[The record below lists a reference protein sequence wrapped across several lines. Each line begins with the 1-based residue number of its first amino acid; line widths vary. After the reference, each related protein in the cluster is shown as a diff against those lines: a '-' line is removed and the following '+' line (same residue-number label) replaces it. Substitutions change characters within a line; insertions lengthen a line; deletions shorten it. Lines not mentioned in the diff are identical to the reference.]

1 MSGDTAVK
9 RTYFATLPQ
18 LREMLDFIRD
28 EAHRRGANSSIAHKI
43 ELASEEA
50 LVNIVN
56 YSYPTHAGKIDIAC
70 YELTDA
76 KAFQVVISDQGIP
89 YNPLACMRGSSVN
102 PSSDEPSIGGYGIF
116 LMLHLMDEVDYKRVS
131 NGNVLTLT
139 KYFA

>member
-1 MSGDTAVK
+1 MSGDTAIK
-9 RTYFATLPQ
+9 RTYLASLQQ

-28 EAHRRGANSSIAHKI
+28 EAERRGADPATLGKI

-56 YSYPTHAGKIDIAC
+56 YSYPTHKGKIDIAC
-70 YELTDA
+70 FEVPDA

-102 PSSDEPSIGGYGIF
+102 PSSDEPSLGGYGIF
-116 LMLHLMDEVDYKRVS
+116 LMLHLMDQVDYKRVIE
-131 NGNVLTLT
+131 GNVLTLT
-139 KYFA
+139 KYF